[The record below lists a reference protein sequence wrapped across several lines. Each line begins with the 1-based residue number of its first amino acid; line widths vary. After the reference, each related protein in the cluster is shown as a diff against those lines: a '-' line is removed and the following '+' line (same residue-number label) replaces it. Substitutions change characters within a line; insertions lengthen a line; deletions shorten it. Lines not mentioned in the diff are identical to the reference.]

1 MRRGRRLC
9 APITLHHGVN
19 ESKMFLLSATNVFWL
34 LFIFSPKS
42 FDDKS
47 ALFRADYF
55 GGYLVFQSRYSPLYE
70 IQKAVFTRLL
80 RCYIQL
86 FRKVL
91 SFATH
96 TKNKQTFGRNSDFS
110 GLTSRVLIICFLSFA
125 CFRMKAK
132 MVLFGRPLK
141 YVTFISKC

>member
-55 GGYLVFQSRYSPLYE
+55 GGSNYINLEP
-70 IQKAVFTRLL
+70 QKLS
-80 RCYIQL
+80 
-86 FRKVL
+86 VL
-91 SFATH
+91 MSVIYTNPQF
-96 TKNKQTFGRNSDFS
+96 
-110 GLTSRVLIICFLSFA
+110 
-125 CFRMKAK
+125 
-132 MVLFGRPLK
+132 
-141 YVTFISKC
+141 